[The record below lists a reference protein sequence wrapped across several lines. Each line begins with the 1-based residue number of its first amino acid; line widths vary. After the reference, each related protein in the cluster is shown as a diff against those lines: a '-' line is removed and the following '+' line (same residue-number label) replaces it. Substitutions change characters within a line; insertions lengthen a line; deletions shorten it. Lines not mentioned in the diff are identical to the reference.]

1 MGFKIELLGLCG
13 AGKTTFLT
21 AINAKLVSDIDLSL
35 AYPIVPP
42 VSHTVLKL
50 MKILCVGFFTEP
62 IKFGCFILN
71 KSNRWLVKKVAFR
84 SAGINFRTNENFVLI
99 DSGILQPFLSFEI
112 EERLS
117 ESKIPIGAILEGCVL
132 PKLVIVFIVPP
143 KIAMKRYE
151 QRGLS
156 GKGKLIRENS
166 RRHFDTAEK
175 LRENLVEYCIKKN
188 IQIIEVH
195 SSQQFSDKYL
205 NSKVKEIQTKLSIL
219 EGKDAETI

>member
-21 AINAKLVSDIDLSL
+21 AINSRLVSNIDLGL
-35 AYPIVPP
+35 AYPIVPRI
-42 VSHTVLKL
+42 SHTVLNL
-50 MKILCVGFFTEP
+50 IKILCFGFFTEP
-62 IKFGCFILN
+62 IKFTRFILN

-84 SAGINFRTNENFVLI
+84 SAGINFRTNKNFILI

-117 ESKIPIGAILEGCVL
+117 DSKIPIKAILEGCIL

-143 KIAMKRYE
+143 KIAMERYE

-166 RRHFDTAEK
+166 RRHFDNADE
-175 LRENLVEYCIKKN
+175 LRKNLVEYCIKKN

-195 SSQQFSDKYL
+195 SSLQFSDKYL
-205 NSKVKEIQTKLSIL
+205 NSKLREIQTKLYIL
-219 EGKDAETI
+219 EGKDAGTI